1 MAERRES
8 AGAAE
13 RRRGSCRVG
22 VLLGAVLPP
31 AARRRGLAEATIL
44 AEWATIVGPEL
55 AARCTPLA
63 LRQPAGGRGG
73 AVLELAAGASAAL
86 ELQHTAPQLIE
97 RVNTHLGF
105 RAVARLRLLRR
116 AAVPSPAPLEPAEAD
131 PAAEAELAAALAD
144 ATAELPEG
152 ELRAALHALGR
163 TLLQHG
169 GRPR

>member
-1 MAERRES
+1 MVERRES

-63 LRQPAGGRGG
+63 LRQPPGGRGA
-73 AVLELAAGASAAL
+73 AVLELAAGAAAAL
-86 ELQHTAPQLIE
+86 ELQHTAPQLVE
-97 RVNTHLGF
+97 RVNGHLGF

-116 AAVPSPAPLEPAEAD
+116 AAAPPPAPVEPAEAD
-131 PAAEAELAAALAD
+131 PAAEAGLATALAD

-163 TLLQHG
+163 TLLRRG
-169 GRPR
+169 ERPR

>member
-8 AGAAE
+8 ACAAE

-44 AEWATIVGPEL
+44 DEWATIVGPDL

-63 LRQPAGGRGG
+63 VRSPAGGRGG
-73 AVLELAAGASAAL
+73 AVLELAAGAAAAL

-97 RVNTHLGF
+97 RVNGHLGY

-116 AAVPSPAPLEPAEAD
+116 TPPPPAPVEPAAPPD
-131 PAAEAELAAALAD
+131 PAAEAALEAALAD
-144 ATAELPEG
+144 ATAELPAG

-163 TLLQHG
+163 TLLRRG
-169 GRPR
+169 GRSR